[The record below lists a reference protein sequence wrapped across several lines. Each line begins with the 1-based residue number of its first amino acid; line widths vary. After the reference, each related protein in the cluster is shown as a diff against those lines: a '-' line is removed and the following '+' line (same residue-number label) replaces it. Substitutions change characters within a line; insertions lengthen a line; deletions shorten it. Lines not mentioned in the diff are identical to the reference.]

1 MKEKQRKFSLLIAQF
16 IVWLYG
22 QGFTVR
28 GGDWW
33 RSTDKLF
40 IPTGDK
46 GFDDDSAYSYQ
57 ELLFYNNKTKL
68 TYGKHND
75 RLALDMVIEKDDKQI
90 TDEDLKIIGSEWER
104 MGGRWGGRFGLKLID
119 GKWVDKHGNESI
131 GWDAGHFEL

>member
-1 MKEKQRKFSLLIAQF
+1 MSELKEKQQTFSKMLAEF
-16 IVWLYG
+16 IVWLYL

-28 GGDWW
+28 FGDVL

-40 IPTGDK
+40 VPTGGK
-46 GFDDDSAYSYQ
+46 GFDDDAAYSYQ

-75 RLALDMVIEKDDKQI
+75 RLASDLIIEKNDVEVVGQ
-90 TDEDLKIIGSEWER
+90 ELRPLGEYWESL
-104 MGGRWGGRFGLKLID
+104 GGRWGGRFGIAKE
-119 GKWVDKHGNESI
+119 NYATQI

>member
-1 MKEKQRKFSLLIAQF
+1 MSQLKDNQQKFSLMFAQF

-28 GGDWW
+28 MGDVL

-40 IPTGDK
+40 VPTGGK
-46 GFDDDSAYSYQ
+46 GFDDDVAYSYQ

-75 RLALDMVIEKDDKQI
+75 RLAGDLIIEKNDAAI
-90 TDEDLKIIGSEWER
+90 TVQDLQTVGTYWESL
-104 MGGRWGGRFGLKLID
+104 GGRWGGRFGVAKEEYAT
-119 GKWVDKHGNESI
+119 KI
-131 GWDAGHFEL
+131 GWDTGHFEL

>member
-1 MKEKQRKFSLLIAQF
+1 MSELKEKQQTFSKMFAEF
-16 IVWLYG
+16 IVWLYA

-28 GGDWW
+28 FGDVL

-40 IPTGDK
+40 IPTGGK
-46 GFDDDSAYSYQ
+46 GFDDDASYSYQ

-75 RLALDMVIEKDDKQI
+75 RLAGDLIIERKDVAIVDQ
-90 TDEDLKIIGSEWER
+90 DLHTVGEKWESL
-104 MGGRWGGRFGLKLID
+104 GGRWGGRFGVAKED
-119 GKWVDKHGNESI
+119 YATKI